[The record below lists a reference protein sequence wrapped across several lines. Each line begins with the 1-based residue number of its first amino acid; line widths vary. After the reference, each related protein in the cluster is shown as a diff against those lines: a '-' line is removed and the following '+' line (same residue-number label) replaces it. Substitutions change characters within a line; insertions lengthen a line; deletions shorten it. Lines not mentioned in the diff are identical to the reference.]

1 MKRLWYVLYGA
12 MIAFFI
18 ACAIAMPGQFLPW
31 LSTAIMTATVMLWHR
46 ECIFAR
52 QMCEAWA
59 DSAERWHEVA
69 CNAMEERDV
78 LAERTCDEAT
88 HRDIHALKL
97 HAKSPANFPNDSA
110 HTPSPIDKALA
121 EMYRHARPHTRPLI
135 QTDHHGERTET

>member
-1 MKRLWYVLYGA
+1 MKRPWHVIYGTMIVLF
-12 MIAFFI
+12 IAF
-18 ACAIAMPGQFLPW
+18 AIAIPNQSIPW
-31 LSTAIMTATVMLWHR
+31 ILSAIMTATVMLWHR

-97 HAKSPANFPNDSA
+97 HAKSPADFPKGSTP
-110 HTPSPIDKALA
+110 TPSPIDKALA

-135 QTDHHGERTET
+135 QNDHHGERTET

>member
-1 MKRLWYVLYGA
+1 MKRHWHVLYGT
-12 MIAFFI
+12 MIILFI
-18 ACAIAMPGQFLPW
+18 ACAIAIPSQSVPW
-31 LSTAIMTATVMLWHR
+31 VLTAIMTCTAMMWHR

-69 CNAMEERDV
+69 CNAMEERDG
-78 LAERTCDEAT
+78 LIERARDEET
-88 HRDIHALKL
+88 NRDIHALKL

-110 HTPSPIDKALA
+110 HTPSPFGEALA

-135 QTDHHGERTET
+135 QTDHHGERNEP